1 MKEVEY
7 QATAE
12 RQVPACWF
20 LTAWP
25 LPVLGTPNPV
35 ITQNTQ
41 GLTGSLSQHHFPV
54 SSSGRCGM
62 HVHAAL
68 LPSTVRLF
76 PPKAK
81 NRLPLVT
88 LTWPV
93 LIFILLFGPER
104 KEEKNYLSRQLDT
117 EQQAAWK
124 KKKICGFEF
133 KHDFLSRLRA
143 H

>member
-54 SSSGRCGM
+54 SSSGLCGM

-68 LPSTVRLF
+68 LPS
-76 PPKAK
+76 PKPASS
-81 NRLPLVT
+81 LPK
-88 LTWPV
+88 PK
-93 LIFILLFGPER
+93 IDS
-104 KEEKNYLSRQLDT
+104 LS
-117 EQQAAWK
+117 
-124 KKKICGFEF
+124 
-133 KHDFLSRLRA
+133 SP
-143 H
+143 